1 MKMVEK
7 LVCIDTVG
15 CDVGCEEGFRF
26 IVVRIVDD
34 LVGFTLGAV
43 IVDLTVRA
51 LVGGAE
57 GTAVSVGLEVR
68 ALLGLTVGRDVR
80 TAGAL
85 TGGVLV
91 GVAVGVV
98 GCLVGESVGPDGASV
113 GRAVGLEG
121 AAEGTAEGIVVLV

>member
-7 LVCIDTVG
+7 LVCVDIVG

-26 IVVRIVDD
+26 IVDRMVDD
-34 LVGFTLGAV
+34 LVGFTLDAL
-43 IVDLTVRA
+43 VDLTVRT
-51 LVGGAE
+51 LVGEEE

-68 ALLGLTVGRDVR
+68 ALPGRTVGRDVR
-80 TAGAL
+80 T
-85 TGGVLV
+85 TGVLT

-121 AAEGTAEGIVVLV
+121 AAVPV